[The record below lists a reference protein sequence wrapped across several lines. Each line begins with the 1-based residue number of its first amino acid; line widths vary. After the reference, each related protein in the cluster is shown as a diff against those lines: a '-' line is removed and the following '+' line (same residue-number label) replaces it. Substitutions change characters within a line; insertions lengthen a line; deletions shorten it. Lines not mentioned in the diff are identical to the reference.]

1 MAGNILAPAV
11 LFGASVAGR
20 FGPAFSDIL
29 LTNLF
34 AEEVTNDADRQIFL
48 APADTRRVRRRAAR
62 ILGRSD
68 TGHRVIRLTKEK
80 GSASLYFNQNGY
92 TADGKKLVDTI
103 PQGIHVLDL
112 ATRQARQVVEGC
124 VRLIDAGRKTARLL
138 PPRRRGFPDQRRY
151 RRNQKDC

>member
-1 MAGNILAPAV
+1 MMQTVKFFSLLPTLA
-11 LFGASVAGR
+11 
-20 FGPAFSDIL
+20 AFA
-29 LTNLF
+29 
-34 AEEVTNDADRQIFL
+34 AEPPESWVD
-48 APADTRRVRRRAAR
+48 P
-62 ILGRSD
+62 D

-124 VRLIDAGRKTARLL
+124 VRLIDAGRKTQRVFYLRDGAVFRTNVDTGETKRIADLPRPRLYL
-138 PPRRRGFPDQRRY
+138 HR
-151 RRNQKDC
+151 